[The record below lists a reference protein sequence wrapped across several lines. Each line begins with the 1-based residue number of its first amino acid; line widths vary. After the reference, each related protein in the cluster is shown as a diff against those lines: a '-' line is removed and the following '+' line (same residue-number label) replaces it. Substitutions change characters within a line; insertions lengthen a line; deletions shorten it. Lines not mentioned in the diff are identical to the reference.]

1 MHHDNLQ
8 RLIARGIGN
17 GMERLSAMRW
27 RWDISGDC
35 RSGYSRLLYAR
46 PEGGRRGR
54 TIVWR
59 NTIWGRRLRWVEKPG
74 ERHVTVAPGSPIPYE
89 LEIVTRCRR
98 CDRCRRARSSL
109 WRMRAKQEIALSTRT
124 WFGTA
129 TLKPAMQML
138 YLNRAR
144 HVSAR
149 QGIDFDALDPDERFR
164 ENVRAI
170 SPDVTKYLKR
180 VRKNSGAP
188 IRYLWVAERHKS
200 GLPHFHM
207 LVHEMSEALPV
218 RHSVL
223 TEAWWLGFTRFKLIE
238 GTQAAGYVSK
248 YLSKDAC
255 ARVRA
260 SLHYGNPSFDI
271 ASKKRVILD
280 PQMPHFV
287 DSILET
293 AQW

>member
-17 GMERLSAMRW
+17 GMERISVMRW
-27 RWDISGDC
+27 KWDISGDC
-35 RSGYSRLLYAR
+35 RSGYSRLLFAR

-54 TIVWR
+54 TIKWT
-59 NTIWGRRLRWVEKPG
+59 NTIWGRRLRWVEKPA
-74 ERHVTVAPGSPIPYE
+74 ERHITVKPGSPVPYE
-89 LEIVTRCRR
+89 LEIITRCRK

-109 WRMRAKQEIALSTRT
+109 WRMRAKQEISTAKRT

-129 TLKPAMQML
+129 TLRPAMQML

-144 HVSAR
+144 QEMAR
-149 QGIDFDALDPDERFR
+149 HGIDFDALDEEEQFR
-164 ENVRAI
+164 ERVRAI
-170 SPDVTKYLKR
+170 SPDITKFIKR

-188 IRYLWVAERHKS
+188 LRYLWVAERHKS
-200 GLPHFHM
+200 GAPHFHM
-207 LVHEMSEALPV
+207 LVHEMDEASPV
-218 RHSVL
+218 RYNVL
-223 TEAWWLGFTRFKLIE
+223 TSAWWLGFTRFKLIE
-238 GTQAAGYVSK
+238 DTKAAGYVSK

-260 SLHYGNPSFDI
+260 SLHYGSTSLDI
-271 ASKKRVILD
+271 AHKGVRPPTPKYINS
-280 PQMPHFV
+280 V
-287 DSILET
+287 DDILET